1 MLQMKDQLGQKGS
14 EVKVKHIIQVVDEA
28 GA

>member
-1 MLQMKDQLGQKGS
+1 LKDQLGQKGS
-14 EVKVKHIIQVVDEA
+14 TMEVKHLIQLVDEA